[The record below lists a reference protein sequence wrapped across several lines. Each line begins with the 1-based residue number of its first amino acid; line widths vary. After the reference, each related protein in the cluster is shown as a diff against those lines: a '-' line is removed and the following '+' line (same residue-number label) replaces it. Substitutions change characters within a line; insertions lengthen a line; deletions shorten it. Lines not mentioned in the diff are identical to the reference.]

1 MAAENSTV
9 PATPQVERPA
19 QARSLL
25 EVSGLGKT
33 LSLEGKLLPILEN
46 VSFTVHEDEFVCLVG
61 PSGGGKS
68 TLLRIVGGLDRPD
81 AGTVSYRGRPVAGPH
96 ARCAF
101 VFQTFGLLPWL
112 NVHENVEVGLEAMA
126 LPREERRRRA
136 AFYIDKVGLDGYE
149 EAYPREL
156 SSGMKQRIG
165 LARAFAI
172 EPELLL
178 MDEPFSSLDA
188 LTSANLREEV
198 IRLWQDGEVPLK
210 SVIMVTNIIEE
221 AVLMADRILV
231 LSKRPARIV
240 DDIRIDLPRPRN
252 SRQAGFH
259 DASDRIFR
267 LIL

>member
-1 MAAENSTV
+1 MSPEPSTA
-9 PATPQVERPA
+9 PATQVERPA

-25 EVSGLGKT
+25 EVAALGKT
-33 LSLEGKLLPILEN
+33 LSLEGKLLPILDG
-46 VSFTVHEDEFVCLVG
+46 VSFTVREDEFVCLVG

-68 TLLRIVGGLDRPD
+68 TLLRIIGGLDRPD
-81 AGTVSYRGRPVAGPH
+81 AGTVRYRDVPVSGPH

-112 NVHENVEVGLEAMA
+112 NVNENVELGLEAMT

-240 DDIRIDLPRPRN
+240 DDIRIELPRPRN